1 MFAILYILFINIF
14 LGEHM
19 NNFQRI
25 GAISNAH
32 VGKNFE
38 DIALKHFKNIKYDV
52 KKDYPIQLGF
62 STKKQHRFDLGGT
75 DYKGHKVVIECKSHK
90 WTSGDKVPSAKMTV
104 WNEVMLYFSLV
115 SRDIKKVLFVLKDK
129 SPKRQET
136 LARYYIR
143 TYSHLIPKGVI
154 IMEFDEVEN
163 SVKTIYSK

>member
-1 MFAILYILFINIF
+1 
-14 LGEHM
+14 M

-25 GAISNAH
+25 GSISNSH
-32 VGKNFE
+32 VGRNFE
-38 DIALKHFKNIKYDV
+38 DIALAYFQNLKFSV

-62 STKKQHRFDLGGT
+62 SRKKQHRFDLGGK
-75 DYKGHKVVIECKSHK
+75 DYKGYEVVIECKSHK
-90 WTSGDKVPSAKMTV
+90 WTSGNKVPSAKMTV
-104 WNEVMLYFSLV
+104 WNEIMLYFSLV

-136 LARYYIR
+136 LAGYYIR

-154 IMEFDEVEN
+154 IMEFDEVKN